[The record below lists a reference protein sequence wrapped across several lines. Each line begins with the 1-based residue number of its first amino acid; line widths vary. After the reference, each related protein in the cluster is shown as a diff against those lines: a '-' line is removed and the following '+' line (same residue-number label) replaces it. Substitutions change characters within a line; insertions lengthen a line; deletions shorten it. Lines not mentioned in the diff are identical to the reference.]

1 MVKMKLF
8 SKKISDWYLLN
19 KRDLPWRNTTD
30 PYKIW
35 LSEII
40 LQQTRVNQG
49 LNYYHKFVEQYP
61 TVAKLANAKEEQI
74 LKLWQGLG
82 YYSRA
87 RNLHKAAK
95 QVLAEHKG
103 KFPSE
108 YNDLIKLKG
117 VGVYTASAIASF
129 AFNKPY
135 AVVDGNVYRILSRI
149 FGIDVPIDSSE
160 GKKYFQEL
168 ANQLLNKIDSSLHNQ
183 AMMEFGARYCTPSN
197 PDCNNCIF
205 QNDCLALLK
214 NRVSELPVK
223 SKKSKQTIRYFN
235 YLVICQNKNIFI
247 EKRIEKDIWHSLY
260 QFPLIESE
268 RLLDANKL
276 IKHIGWKNIFKKNDF
291 KLNKEYTEMKHILTH
306 QIIYTRFWNVKYE
319 GTLTKYLLIKRLE
332 MNNYPLPR
340 LIERFLQA

>member
-61 TVAKLANAKEEQI
+61 TVAKLANVKEEQI

-340 LIERFLQA
+340 LIERFL

>member
-1 MVKMKLF
+1 M
-8 SKKISDWYLLN
+8 
-19 KRDLPWRNTTD
+19 
-30 PYKIW
+30 
-35 LSEII
+35 
-40 LQQTRVNQG
+40 
-49 LNYYHKFVEQYP
+49 
-61 TVAKLANAKEEQI
+61 ANVKEEQI

-340 LIERFLQA
+340 LIERFLQV

>member
-1 MVKMKLF
+1 MKLF

-61 TVAKLANAKEEQI
+61 TVAKLANVKEEQI

-340 LIERFLQA
+340 LIERFLQV

>member
-1 MVKMKLF
+1 MKLF

-340 LIERFLQA
+340 LIERFLQV

>member
-168 ANQLLNKIDSSLHNQ
+168 ANQLQNKIDSSLHNQ

-306 QIIYTRFWNVKYE
+306 QIIYTRFWNVKYD

>member
-1 MVKMKLF
+1 MKLF

>member
-1 MVKMKLF
+1 MKLF

-61 TVAKLANAKEEQI
+61 TVAKLANVKEEQI

-340 LIERFLQA
+340 LIERFL